1 MMLIPRRSNLD
12 LLDDFFGDDFFS
24 KRQSNLMRTDI
35 KERGNNY
42 IIEMDLPGFDKE
54 NISLSLKDGYLIIS
68 AKTVKEENDSDDEK
82 YLRQE
87 RYYGECSRSFYVGD
101 VITEEDIDAEFKN
114 GTLRIILP
122 KPEEKEKISQVKQ
135 IEIK

>member
-54 NISLSLKDGYLIIS
+54 NISLSLKDDYLIIS

-114 GTLRIILP
+114 GTLRITLP

>member
-114 GTLRIILP
+114 GTLRITLP

>member
-12 LLDDFFGDDFFS
+12 LLDDFFGDDFFTP
-24 KRQSNLMRTDI
+24 RQTNLMKTDI
-35 KERGNNY
+35 KEKNNNY

-54 NISLSLKDGYLIIS
+54 NINLNLKDGYLVIS
-68 AKTVKEENDSDDEK
+68 AKTVREENDDDSEK

-101 VITEEDIDAEFKN
+101 AIDEEDIDAEFKN
-114 GTLRIILP
+114 GILRITLP

>member
-68 AKTVKEENDSDDEK
+68 AETVKEENDSDDEK

-114 GTLRIILP
+114 GTLRITLP